1 MLTAR
6 LSSKGQVTV
15 PKKVRELL
23 GVKPGQKI
31 AFVAHGDTVEV
42 IAVRED
48 LMSLAGIVKVKGPQ
62 DFKTIREQTMKEVSK
77 RVVKKG

>member
-6 LSSKGQVTV
+6 ISSKGQITV
-15 PKKVRELL
+15 PKKVRDVL

-31 AFVAHGDTVEV
+31 AFMMRDGKVEV
-42 IAVRED
+42 IAVRDD

-62 DFKTIREQTMKEVSK
+62 NFKAIREQVMKERAK
-77 RVVKKG
+77 RVVQNK